1 MEERIRWKIPPGSIS
16 EPQLWIMLYVKVIS
30 TWNAVSKFVDNIKTG
45 GWAVRE
51 GRRNQFQF
59 GLACFLY
66 RSKGNGEDKC
76 FSLLK
81 SVRIA
86 SQRKRSHPSKYIS
99 LAKKK
104 KKCIEDRSGR
114 SGRTAWF
121 SCSRRSLSECSE
133 LLRPEFC
140 SGSHLLIICPGGKI
154 TSGAF
159 KNISTITCCTQ
170 PLPPTIRTEF
180 LYLKCS
186 WMIRTHGQG

>member
-1 MEERIRWKIPPGSIS
+1 
-16 EPQLWIMLYVKVIS
+16 MLYVKVIS
-30 TWNAVSKFVDNIKTG
+30 TRNAVSKFVDNVKTG

-66 RSKGNGEDKC
+66 RTEGNGEDKC

-104 KKCIEDRSGR
+104 KKCTEGQCKVTEMASMNQ
-114 SGRTAWF
+114 TA
-121 SCSRRSLSECSE
+121 E
-133 LLRPEFC
+133 
-140 SGSHLLIICPGGKI
+140 
-154 TSGAF
+154 
-159 KNISTITCCTQ
+159 NIRGHQ
-170 PLPPTIRTEF
+170 
-180 LYLKCS
+180 
-186 WMIRTHGQG
+186 